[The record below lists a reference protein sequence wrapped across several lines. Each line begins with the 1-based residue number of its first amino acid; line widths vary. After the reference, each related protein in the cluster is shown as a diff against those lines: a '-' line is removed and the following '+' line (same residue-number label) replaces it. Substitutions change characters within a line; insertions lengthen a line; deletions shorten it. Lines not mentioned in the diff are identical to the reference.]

1 MIKLIKPLI
10 LLTILTGF
18 TSCNDR
24 INNHKFTTDSEGAV
38 SSSKEKAH
46 CDKQAFIQ
54 QYSEKN
60 SWQDSPV
67 FDPVRKM
74 SMSRVYTGEQYA
86 ASEFMDQIQSAI
98 GKKSKLKIR
107 PGIYTWG
114 KFSAQPAL
122 TLSDIDGLE
131 IDASGAVLMGYRPT
145 RAIQIENCSNLRLKG
160 LLVDYVP
167 EALPFT
173 QGTLI
178 ELRGNDG
185 VVKIHRGYK
194 LPAVNKAV
202 RKVAVYHADSLLL
215 KEYLPTQYDVKV
227 QSLEGRKFLVKN
239 LVRGSEVGDYIS
251 FVQGQDI
258 AHGVAINNCENLLVE
273 DLTLHSAPMFAL
285 LDVGSRE
292 SIYRRVRV
300 TPGPKPDGALVP
312 RLKSGAQDGIH
323 LKDMKGEKGAIIE
336 QCLLDS
342 HSDDAIA
349 INTPYSM
356 LVDKDDEWI
365 YIAVK
370 HGKCNL
376 SEGDEVHF
384 TDHLNMEVKGSGL
397 VEAIEKLNDSA
408 KSKLLQDKKM
418 SFNLSPFLRESALRR
433 PVFYRLKM
441 TNRSLLQTQN
451 LLSLGSGN
459 KGAIIR
465 GNVIKNHRA
474 RALMLKTSDC
484 LIEGNKIFHSQMSGI
499 SFSVEKYWME
509 GDYGSNIIVRDNV
522 FLDCGF
528 NFRSPTKATAGIIN
542 FVGMGDKK
550 QYAPAGQYKN
560 LIIENNSI
568 EKPHKI
574 PFVITSTNGVKIVN
588 NTIESSHFNLAQDGY
603 RVGIDQSKMISV
615 IKCSNVTFNGN
626 KVLKPGVYYKNTGQ
640 EFAKK

>member
-1 MIKLIKPLI
+1 MIKPLKHFWI
-10 LLTILTGF
+10 LITLAGLVACNGYMNLDNTTSNGTQDVPNPRETGLRE
-18 TSCNDR
+18 NDLFVKY
-24 INNHKFTTDSEGAV
+24 H
-38 SSSKEKAH
+38 
-46 CDKQAFIQ
+46 
-54 QYSEKN
+54 SEKL
-60 SWQDSPV
+60 SWQESSV

-74 SMSRVYTGEQYA
+74 TMSRVYMGEQFD
-86 ASEFMDQIQSAI
+86 ASKFMEQIQSAV
-98 GKKSKLKIR
+98 GKTNKLKIR

-114 KFSAQPAL
+114 KSSVKPAL
-122 TLSDIDGLE
+122 TLSGIKGLE

-145 RAIQIENCSNLRLKG
+145 RAIQIVNCSKLSLKG
-160 LLVDYVP
+160 LVVDYIP

-185 VVKIHRGYK
+185 VVEIHRGYK
-194 LPAVNKAV
+194 FPDVNKVV
-202 RKVAVYHADSLLL
+202 RKVAVYHSDSLLL
-215 KEYLPTQYDVKV
+215 KEYLPTQYDAKV

-239 LVRGSEVGDYIS
+239 LVRGSEIGDYIS

-292 SIYRRVRV
+292 SIYRRVRL
-300 TPGPKPDGALVP
+300 TPGPMPDGAEVP

-336 QCLLDS
+336 QCLIDS

-349 INTPYSM
+349 INTAYSM
-356 LVDKDDEWI
+356 LVDQDDEWI

-370 HGKCNL
+370 NGKCNL
-376 SEGDEVHF
+376 SKGDEVRF
-384 TDHLNMEVKGSGL
+384 TDHSNMEVKGRGL
-397 VEAIEKLNDSA
+397 VEAIEKLNDST

-418 SFNLSPFLRESALRR
+418 SFNLSPFLSESALRR

-465 GNVIKNHRA
+465 DNVIKNHRA

-484 LIEGNKIFHSQMSGI
+484 LIEGNKIFHAQMSGV

-528 NFRSPTKATAGIIN
+528 NYRSPTKATAGLIN
-542 FVGMGDKK
+542 FVGMGDKN
-550 QYAPAGQYKN
+550 QYAPVGQYKN
-560 LIIENNSI
+560 ILIENNYI
-568 EKPHKI
+568 LKAHKI
-574 PFVITSTNGVKIVN
+574 PFVFTSSKGVRV
-588 NTIESSHFNLAQDGY
+588 IENKVENSHFNHAQDGVK
-603 RVGIDQSKMISV
+603 VGVDQSQMFSFINCEDLE
-615 IKCSNVTFNGN
+615 IKSNKLVD
-626 KVLKPGVYYKNTGQ
+626 TGIYFKQ
-640 EFAKK
+640 KDFASK